1 MKKYVVASIN
11 FFDNEIKQSIQES
24 DNELNA
30 FNQHMLSLCTIS
42 GLVDSEIDW
51 QNDKDYPKTYEELLE
66 EIPNWD
72 MDCSIIEIK

>member
-30 FNQHMLSLCTIS
+30 FKKHMLSLCATS
-42 GLVDSEIDW
+42 GTVDSEIEW
-51 QNDKDYPKTYEELLE
+51 QNDEDYPKTYEELLN
-66 EIPNWD
+66 EISNWD
-72 MDCSIIEIK
+72 MDCSITEIK

>member
-30 FNQHMLSLCTIS
+30 FKQHMLSLCTTS
-42 GLVDSEIDW
+42 GTVDSEIEW
-51 QNDKDYPKTYEELLE
+51 QNDEDYPKTYEELLN
-66 EIPNWD
+66 EISNWD
-72 MDCSIIEIK
+72 MDCSITEIK